1 MFGLLLL
8 SFLHFFLFHA
18 HLFTLVSFLPPPRPL
33 YFSLP
38 TFPLIKCLLYSFPVA
53 FAVLLPFGL

>member
-18 HLFTLVSFLPPPRPL
+18 HLFTRFLFTSPPPL